1 MAKRVRF
8 GTGIGRHESMHEVAE
23 HAVAAEQYGMEHL
36 TILRYPVDPGCVRNA
51 SGCGCVDVEDSFG
64 NWSYTH

>member
-36 TILRYPVDPGCVRNA
+36 TILDDIQLTGMCTQ
-51 SGCGCVDVEDSFG
+51 C
-64 NWSYTH
+64 